1 MDISRNCCC
10 VGTVQLVEIAT
21 RVRIGVLDLRVAV
34 VLDARPHRWRACR
47 RWCQGIYPSADAAY
61 EDRTVFRTFRI
72 ENWRLGRVCRLG
84 QPRFQVG
91 NSTVLEPQVG
101 PGGCETF
108 VECAVVG
115 GELAHAL
122 FEGGVLG
129 DDPLDGILCPFGFQI
144 ADAPEEFADASA
156 LSEDLGVGGLECVL
170 GAEGPLTPGRFT

>member
-1 MDISRNCCC
+1 MPPLESGDIPLSGC
-10 VGTVQLVEIAT
+10 
-21 RVRIGVLDLRVAV
+21 RVRRSNG
-34 VLDARPHRWRACR
+34 
-47 RWCQGIYPSADAAY
+47 
-61 EDRTVFRTFRI
+61 FRTFRI

-144 ADAPEEFADASA
+144 ADAPEAFADASA